1 MWSRFVQES
10 ENVIL
15 RRQYVL
21 YCNLKSSTSRVVA
34 SSVVDCA
41 HTLPLPHWFSSRW
54 EFFQLWC
61 WSRVS
66 CFFFLPS
73 WQLAS
78 APACKSTTLYLVSLK
93 YFGEEENSLKLNI
106 NFLDFLVKFI
116 TILIV
121 SRTLFWYGLVFFLK
135 KLHTPILPWLV
146 NKHYHI
152 Y

>member
-21 YCNLKSSTSRVVA
+21 YCNLKSSTSREVA

-61 WSRVS
+61 WCQVS

-93 YFGEEENSLKLNI
+93 YFGEEQISLELNI
-106 NFLDFLVKFI
+106 NFLDILVKCL
-116 TILIV
+116 TILKIYNDTDLI
-121 SRTLFWYGLVFFLK
+121 SNALLMWASFLSQK
-135 KLHTPILPWLV
+135 IAHACFALIS
-146 NKHYHI
+146 
-152 Y
+152 